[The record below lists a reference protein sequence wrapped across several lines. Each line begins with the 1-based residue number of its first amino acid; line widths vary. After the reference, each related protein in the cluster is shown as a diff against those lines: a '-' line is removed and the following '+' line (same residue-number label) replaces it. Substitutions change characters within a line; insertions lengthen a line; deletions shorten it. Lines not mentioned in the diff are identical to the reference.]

1 MTYISIIPLQDAKD
15 YLRIDQGFT
24 DDDAQI
30 TRMING
36 SLSFVERWTNI
47 FVFARDNNY
56 LMIDGKI
63 SVYDYPVNSIEA
75 PLPITDVVTE
85 RKTLY
90 NNYSLG
96 SDTVDLTLNVGHVL
110 PTDVP
115 DDLREVALEIID
127 LMYHGSKNA
136 AGESITEMLSML
148 SIDILNKHK
157 RFLI

>member
-1 MTYISIIPLQDAKD
+1 MSYITVVTLQDAKD
-15 YLRIDQGFT
+15 YLRVDQGFT

-36 SLSFVERWTNI
+36 ALSFVERWANI
-47 FVFARDNNY
+47 YVFARDITY
-56 LMIDGKI
+56 LMVDGKV
-63 SVYDYPVNSIEA
+63 SVYDYPINSIIG
-75 PLPITDVVTE
+75 PLPITDIVTE
-85 RKTLY
+85 RLTLY
-90 NNYSLG
+90 NNYCLG
-96 SDTVDLTLNVGHVL
+96 SDTVDLILNIGHVL
-110 PTDVP
+110 PVDVP

>member
-1 MTYISIIPLQDAKD
+1 MSYLTVITLPDAKD